1 MKCAP
6 VPPCNTGGFLYVEQD
21 MPEQL
26 TGAEALIRSLELE
39 GVEVVFGMPGG
50 AILMAYDPLLDSP
63 IRHVLARHEQGAG
76 HMASGYAHAT
86 GRVGVALVTS
96 GPAATNLLT
105 ALQERLDSY
114 EHGSAN
120 WHPDSVRRVLGF
132 APPRVNRAA
141 AQRCNAADLTADQQE
156 ARQ

>member
-1 MKCAP
+1 
-6 VPPCNTGGFLYVEQD
+6 

-26 TGAEALIRSLELE
+26 TGAEALIRSLEYE

-86 GRVGVALVTS
+86 GKVGVAVVTS

-105 ALQERLDSY
+105 ALQERTC
-114 EHGSAN
+114 ERERQIPVA
-120 WHPDSVRRVLGF
+120 VFR
-132 APPRVNRAA
+132 NRPKSRGNLLIVEG
-141 AQRCNAADLTADQQE
+141 AQRGTCSLNGGPENGTEVAGDVHG
-156 ARQ
+156 